1 MVELLHLFAENGL
14 ASTNGRPGRR
24 ASGFVQVGQRP
35 ATPRQIHRAIL
46 RPLLTCGSLIDKF
59 CLTPQAPLFNIGRF

>member
-1 MVELLHLFAENGL
+1 VSADARDTALGEVEDLE
-14 ASTNGRPGRR
+14 RK
-24 ASGFVQVGQRP
+24 VGQHP

-59 CLTPQAPLFNIGRF
+59 CLTPQTPLFNIGRF